1 MPKSRKRQNL
11 TGLRV
16 RASNY
21 AYDAKKKRY
30 RPSVYGHVDREI
42 PLGVLKHNTKGEN
55 PRFVDDFSKL
65 PISKKNEVIKY
76 FNDHPKAQKVYLL
89 EPLPG
94 GKKKQTK
101 AGTKSKPKAQQRK
114 PFKALRWFGG
124 KGKTYKAKKSTALA
138 RRGNKSKY

>member
-30 RPSVYGHVDREI
+30 RPSVHGYVDKEL
-42 PLGVLKHNTKGEN
+42 PLGVLKHNTRGEN

-65 PISKKNEVIKY
+65 PITKKNEVIKY

-89 EPLPG
+89 EPLTK
-94 GKKKQTK
+94 GKKSAGSASNKPLKKQHKVKQLFGKRFK
-101 AGTKSKPKAQQRK
+101 ATKSTTLQ
-114 PFKALRWFGG
+114 
-124 KGKTYKAKKSTALA
+124 
-138 RRGNKSKY
+138 RRGNKTK

>member
-16 RASNY
+16 VKSSR
-21 AYDAKKKRY
+21 AYDYKKQRY
-30 RPSVYGHVDREI
+30 RPSVHGYVDKEL

-65 PISKKNEVIKY
+65 PITKKNEVIKY

-94 GKKKQTK
+94 SKE
-101 AGTKSKPKAQQRK
+101 KSALKSNHKPKAKPRK
-114 PFKALRWFGG
+114 PKALRWFGAPG
-124 KGKTYKAKKSTALA
+124 KGKTYKMKSTALA
-138 RRGNKSKY
+138 RRRDK

>member
-16 RASNY
+16 RPSSSAFDY
-21 AYDAKKKRY
+21 KKQRY
-30 RPSVYGHVDREI
+30 RPSVHGYVDKEL

-65 PISKKNEVIKY
+65 PITKKNEVIKY

-89 EPLPG
+89 EPTG
-94 GKKKQTK
+94 VK
-101 AGTKSKPKAQQRK
+101 KSKSAPSTKKTNSRK
-114 PFKALRWFGG
+114 PLKLMRWFGG
-124 KGKTYKAKKSTALA
+124 KGKQYKASKSTTLA
-138 RRGNKSKY
+138 RRGKNKLKF

>member
-16 RASNY
+16 RSRSN
-21 AYDAKKKRY
+21 AYDYVKNRY
-30 RPSVYGHVDREI
+30 RPSVHGYVDKEL

-65 PISKKNEVIKY
+65 PITKKNEVIKY

-94 GKKKQTK
+94 GKKKALGKAKPAKPTK
-101 AGTKSKPKAQQRK
+101 KPAASKKLK
-114 PFKALRWFGG
+114 LFGLFGG
-124 KGKTYKAKKSTALA
+124 KKYKVKKSTTLA
-138 RRGNKSKY
+138 RRRDK